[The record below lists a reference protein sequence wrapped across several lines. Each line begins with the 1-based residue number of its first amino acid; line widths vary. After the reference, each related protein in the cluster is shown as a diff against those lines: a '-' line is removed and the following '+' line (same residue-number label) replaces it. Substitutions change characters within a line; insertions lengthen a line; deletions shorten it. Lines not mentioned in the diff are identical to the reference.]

1 MSAAEKSSTW
11 VEIDLTAL
19 RENVRAF
26 LMQTG
31 RELMAIVKANAYG
44 HGAVPVARTAVQSG
58 ATWLGVSRIEEAL
71 ELREAGIDTKILILG
86 YTPPRKISTAIR
98 NHVSIACWDRRQID
112 LISKFAVNNRIDA
125 KAHLK
130 VDTGMSRL
138 GASYQSAESIA
149 EYIIKKPGVEFEGL
163 FTHYACADEPNTAVT
178 DLQERRFMDLLNRL
192 EKNQTLP
199 GILHVSNSAAA
210 LVRPSSYFNMVRI
223 GIALYGLHPS
233 RNRMLNE
240 NFSPAL
246 SWKSILSQVKDVPP
260 GTGISYGHE
269 YITSKRELIG
279 TIPTGYG
286 DGYRRVKGNNVLVG
300 GKRVPVVGRVCMD
313 YIMVNLDDAPDAKE
327 GDEVVII
334 GSQNGISITAE
345 EIANRWDTINYEVV
359 CGITARVPRI
369 YFN

>member
-1 MSAAEKSSTW
+1 
-11 VEIDLTAL
+11 
-19 RENVRAF
+19 
-26 LMQTG
+26 
-31 RELMAIVKANAYG
+31 
-44 HGAVPVARTAVQSG
+44 
-58 ATWLGVSRIEEAL
+58 
-71 ELREAGIDTKILILG
+71 
-86 YTPPRKISTAIR
+86 
-98 NHVSIACWDRRQID
+98 
-112 LISKFAVNNRIDA
+112 
-125 KAHLK
+125 
-130 VDTGMSRL
+130 MSRL